1 MRSARPASC
10 AWPPCPPQLEWPRL
24 KTVRAMAAGRRFRV
38 DPSLVIVTVLLVA
51 VLIAGFTLSERFGT
65 LRNLMNVL
73 EQAAALGF
81 VSLGQSLVVL
91 VGGIDLSVGAVVT
104 ASTVLMAAVVEMNPA
119 WMVPMIP
126 GVLAFGAFIGFIN
139 GFLVLRTGVHPL
151 IVTLGTGSVLNG
163 LVLLYTLQPTGGV
176 PYWFEEFA
184 YGRIGPVPVAG
195 LVMLVCFGFVWFFL
209 KYTAMGRSFY
219 AVGGGE
225 ESARLSGIDSNRVIL
240 IAYTA
245 CGFFVALAGAYF
257 VSRTGVGDP
266 RVGEPFTLASI
277 TPVIVGG
284 ILLGGGKGNVL
295 GALLGVFLISLINNL
310 LNYMDVSTFIQWIV
324 QGLIILVA
332 VSVYVNRE
340 RKL

>member
-1 MRSARPASC
+1 MQRPIVS
-10 AWPPCPPQLEWPRL
+10 
-24 KTVRAMAAGRRFRV
+24 KRRYRF
-38 DPSLVIVTVLLVA
+38 DSSLVIVTSLLVA
-51 VLIAGFTLSERFGT
+51 ILITGFSLSDRFGT

-91 VGGIDLSVGAVVT
+91 VGGIDLSVGAIVT
-104 ASTVLMAAVVEMNPA
+104 ASTVLMAAVVDANPA
-119 WMVPMIP
+119 WMVPMIL
-126 GVLAFGAFIGFIN
+126 GVLVFGALIGFIN
-139 GFLVLRTGVHPL
+139 GFLVLKTGVHPL

-163 LVLLYTLQPTGGV
+163 FVLLYTLQPTGGV

-184 YGRIGPVPVAG
+184 YGRIGPMPVAG
-195 LVMLVCFGFVWFFL
+195 LVMLLCFAFVWFFL
-209 KYTAMGRSFY
+209 KYTTLGRAFY
-219 AVGGGE
+219 AVGGDE
-225 ESARLSGIDSNRVIL
+225 ESARLTGINPDHVTL
-240 IAYTA
+240 IAYSA

-295 GALLGVFLISLINNL
+295 GTLLGVFLVSLLNNL
-310 LNYMDVSTFIQWIV
+310 LNYMNVSTFIQWVV

-332 VSVYVNRE
+332 VSIYFNR
-340 RKL
+340 RKRL